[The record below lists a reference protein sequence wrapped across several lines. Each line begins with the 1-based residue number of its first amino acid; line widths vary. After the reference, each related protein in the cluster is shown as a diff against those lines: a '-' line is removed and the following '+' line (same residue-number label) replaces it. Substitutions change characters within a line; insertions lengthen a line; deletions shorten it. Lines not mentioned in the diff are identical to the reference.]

1 MKSVWLIVL
10 LMGLLVV
17 PAFADGEEATD
28 ESSDSMSDVAADKL
42 LDMEAEEAV
51 VAYQE
56 LIKARAPGRNW
67 SIAIVCGAGAL
78 IVAAGSFAIAMI
90 SKTCI
95 ESMARQPEA
104 SGAMF
109 GPMVITAAMIE
120 GAMLFAIITGLLAVM
135 ARL

>member
-10 LMGLLVV
+10 LMGLFVV
-17 PAFADGEEATD
+17 PVFADADGTAEESA
-28 ESSDSMSDVAADKL
+28 DSMVEVAA
-42 LDMEAEEAV
+42 EAV
-51 VAYQE
+51 AEMEGEDAVAAYQE
-56 LIKARAPGRNW
+56 TLKIRAPGRNW